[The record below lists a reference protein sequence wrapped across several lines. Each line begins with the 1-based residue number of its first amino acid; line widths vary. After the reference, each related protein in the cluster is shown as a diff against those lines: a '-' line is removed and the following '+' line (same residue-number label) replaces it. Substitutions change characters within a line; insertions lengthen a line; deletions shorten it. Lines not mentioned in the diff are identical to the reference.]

1 MTSARRLIAAVS
13 LAAGAAALA
22 APAAQA
28 AAPVPASDEG
38 KISLLSTIDD
48 IATTGMPEE
57 QRAQMPRLA
66 NQLAGLNRLNDLSQL
81 HQLTDQVAPVTN
93 LVQ

>member
-13 LAAGAAALA
+13 LAAGAAALS

-28 AAPVPASDEG
+28 SAPVPAADEG
-38 KISLLSTIDD
+38 RISVLSTVDD
-48 IATTGMPEE
+48 LATAGMPEE

-66 NQLAGLNRLNDLSQL
+66 NQLAGLNRLNDLNQL
-81 HQLTDQVAPVTN
+81 HQITDLVAPVTN

>member
-28 AAPVPASDEG
+28 APAPASDEG

-48 IATTGMPEE
+48 IAATGIPEE